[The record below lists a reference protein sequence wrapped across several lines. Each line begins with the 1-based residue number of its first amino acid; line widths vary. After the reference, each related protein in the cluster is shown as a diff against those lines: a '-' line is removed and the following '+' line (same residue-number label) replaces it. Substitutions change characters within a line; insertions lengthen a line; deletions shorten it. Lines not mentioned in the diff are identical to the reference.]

1 MFRSKWV
8 WIWGWLALAPLGLVG
23 CPLGAPVLNVSP
35 TALTFDNDVSTAALR
50 VSNAGSG
57 VLEWQVEAS
66 PAWLTASPDGGT
78 LTAGSQVITL
88 EADLSALSPGTEQGL
103 VTIGSTGGT
112 RSVAVSTTVV
122 APPTLEVDPTELDFG
137 GSALSRTFDVVNA
150 GAGTLTWNILTPLPT
165 GFSIDPGSLSGST
178 PSASSQT
185 ITVTVDR
192 SQLNPG
198 PNGGPISITSNG
210 GSATVNVS
218 AVVQAL
224 SVDPLE
230 LDFGPQIDQ
239 LSFTI
244 TNTGSAALTW
254 AIDGPALPSWV
265 AIAAQD
271 MAGGLEA
278 GANKT
283 IIVSANRDTLG
294 PGALT
299 GQLEIGSDGG
309 SESVALRIEG
319 PDPRLLVTPTE
330 LDLGSTEESQALT
343 IQNTGTGT
351 LEWTLEEVAFVQGA
365 WVATE
370 IVWLSVLEG
379 TTGQTPAGGA
389 STLTVQVDRSQV
401 TPDPVNPYVGYLRV
415 FTPDGQEGIV
425 SVTQFALPPTLRTL
439 PSGLGFGVTYVR
451 RRLAIWNGG
460 LGVVNWSIDTAG
472 RPAWATL
479 TPVEP
484 DGFARGSVSGA
495 ATDMVTVVV
504 DRTGLTP
511 ADQDYTWVFEV
522 TAEDGDGQPLAS
534 ATIIVS
540 MNIARQAVI
549 AVDTGTQP
557 DGRPNVDEEGV
568 AFLPF
573 GTSLNNSAF
582 DIMNLGTGTLEWQI
596 DTAGVP
602 SWIEFLD
609 PPQGTLEPQEH
620 TTVRVR
626 VDRNGL
632 TFGDQSHTFS
642 ILSNDNARSPL
653 PLRVEMQVPKR
664 VIIGV
669 KPGEIAFGP
678 YGISSFL
685 EVANFGDPGSILN
698 FEISSNKSWLFYY
711 PETGSS
717 EGTLDLLKDW
727 KTIDVSIDRA
737 QLEGTGAT
745 GTLTVS
751 AFEVNED
758 GQRVMLETVEPAVVT
773 VSVEAAPLSFEA
785 ARARTRIPSLVRW
798 VLLMR
803 DIAFEPISLFWD
815 ELDDFVDG
823 FSIFEK
829 DVPIELTE
837 TSQFLTSAEHIRTN
851 CVILLDYSGSMLE
864 AAMSVGD
871 ASVAEAADPLEAL
884 YGQTVS
890 TLIDELP
897 ASYNVA
903 LMEFHERSQVT
914 RIVTAPDFGPTFTR
928 DKTILQ
934 ERLANV
940 SILDHGATEL
950 LPAVVDASLVLQ
962 AEDAN
967 AFRIPF
973 DDPDQR
979 LIISVTDGRLTTPP
993 GRTRDVADY
1002 LEDVKVRYFPIGW
1015 GHNVIH
1021 EPLARMS
1028 AKSGGHYY
1036 PTPSEPTGEID
1047 PTGNPVVRPIVSELL
1062 DWCQTEDPGTAPCD
1076 QSVAKDLKS
1085 QVVFSYVTLTEDAPV
1100 TIRVDAAFDNPN
1112 DDDEVCLTEQ
1122 GVISGSFIQ
1131 KEYDFIE
1138 IAGDIQMGQFSLRTD
1153 GIQGGQARVIM
1164 RAEYIPRNVPGYEF
1178 AFSSTE
1184 TFTVTQVAPVEGG
1197 IVADWTLEDLGGGRW
1212 SLTPP
1217 DDEPLP
1223 YGYYGDMLYIDFD
1236 SVGSGSFRLD
1246 CTVNDPLYDP
1256 LDQDQKY
1263 FCYPDSILVEDGEF
1277 LAPAFPTPQ
1286 ITITSPASDTL
1297 WIVYGTSNDSAQI
1310 ELRNIGGSHTPT
1322 GVWLRWFLEN
1332 PGFLTVSP
1340 EPPEGDLVST
1350 YEVDTITLDLDRSMD
1365 PGDYE
1370 GVFDLL
1376 FDNNWLLTEPIIV
1389 SVLFTATILPPVMQV
1404 TSEDFDPGTTRL
1416 DFGDSETIL
1425 GMTVANTGQS
1435 TLVWAIDT
1443 ADFPQWLNVSPSA
1456 GFVGWGD
1463 APDEPEVY
1471 VSRVDLD
1478 PGTYSHSFTI
1488 TGGEGDSVVV
1498 DVVMVVP

>member
-8 WIWGWLALAPLGLVG
+8 WIWGLLALAPLGLVG

-35 TALTFDNDVSTAALR
+35 AALTFDNDVSTAAFT
-50 VSNAGSG
+50 VSNAGPG

-66 PAWLTASPDGGT
+66 PAWLTPSPQRGT
-78 LTAGSQVITL
+78 LTADSQVVTL
-88 EADLSALSPGTEQGL
+88 QADLSALAPGTQQGL

-137 GSALSRTFDVVNA
+137 GSALSRTFDVGNA

-178 PSASSQT
+178 ASGGSQT

-198 PNGGPISITSNG
+198 PNGGPISVTSNG
-210 GSATVNVS
+210 GAATVNVS

-239 LSFTI
+239 LSLTI

-265 AIAAQD
+265 TIAAGD
-271 MAGGLEA
+271 LA
-278 GANKT
+278 GALDVGANET
-283 IIVSANRDTLG
+283 IIVSADRNGLG

-299 GQLEIGSDGG
+299 GQIEIDSDGG
-309 SESVALRIEG
+309 SETVTLRIEG

-330 LDLGSTEESQALT
+330 LDLGSTEESQPLT

-351 LEWTLEEVAFVQGA
+351 LEWSLEEVEFVQGE
-365 WVATE
+365 WVTTE
-370 IVWLSVLEG
+370 IAWLSVLEG
-379 TTGQTPAGGA
+379 TTGQIPAGGA

-401 TPDPVNPYVGYLRV
+401 TADPDNPYVGYLRV
-415 FTPDGQEGIV
+415 FTPDAQEGIV

-439 PSGLGFGVTYVR
+439 PSELNFGVTYVR

-460 LGVVNWSIDTAG
+460 LGVVNWTIDTAS

-484 DGFARGSVSGA
+484 DGFARGSVSGD

-504 DRTGLTP
+504 DRTGLAP
-511 ADQDYTWVFEV
+511 ADQDYTWVFDV
-522 TAEDGDGQPLAS
+522 TAEDGDGQALAG
-534 ATIIVS
+534 ATILVS
-540 MNIARQAVI
+540 MNIARQSVI

-596 DTAGVP
+596 DTVGVP
-602 SWIEFLD
+602 SWLEFLD
-609 PPQGTLEPQEH
+609 SPQGTLEPQER

-626 VDRNGL
+626 VDRTGL
-632 TFGDQSHTFS
+632 TFGDQSHTFP
-642 ILSNDNARSPL
+642 ILSNDNDRSPL
-653 PLRVEMQVPKR
+653 PLRIEMQVPKR

-685 EVANFGDPGSILN
+685 EVANYGDPGSILN

-745 GTLTVS
+745 GTLSVT

-758 GQRVMLETVEPAVVT
+758 GQRVTLESVEPAVVT

-803 DIAFEPISLFWD
+803 DIAFEPIALLWD
-815 ELDDFVDG
+815 ELDDYVDG

-829 DVPIELTE
+829 DVPVEITE

-871 ASVAEAADPLEAL
+871 ASVAEAPDPLQAL
-884 YGQTVS
+884 YSQTVS

-897 ASYNVA
+897 DSYNIA

-914 RIVTAPDFGPTFTR
+914 RIVLAPDFGPTFTR
-928 DKTILQ
+928 DKTVLQ
-934 ERLANV
+934 ERLANL
-940 SILDHGATEL
+940 SPLDHGATEL
-950 LPAVVDASLVLQ
+950 LPAVLDASLVLQ
-962 AEDAN
+962 AEDLGE
-967 AFRIPF
+967 FRIPF
-973 DDPDQR
+973 DAPDQR

-1036 PTPSEPTGEID
+1036 PTPQEPTGEID
-1047 PTGNPVVRPIVSELL
+1047 PTGNPVVRPIVSELF
-1062 DWCQTEDPGTAPCD
+1062 DWCQTEELGTDPCD

-1100 TIRVDAAFDNPN
+1100 TVRVDAAFDNPN
-1112 DDDEVCLTEQ
+1112 DDDEVCLAEQ
-1122 GVISGSFIQ
+1122 GVISGSFTQ
-1131 KEYDFIE
+1131 KEYDYVE

-1153 GIQGGQARVIM
+1153 GIEGGHARVVL

-1178 AFSSTE
+1178 AFASTE

-1197 IVADWTLEDLGGGRW
+1197 IVADWTVEDLGGGRW

-1217 DDEPLP
+1217 AEEPLS
-1223 YGYYGDMLYIDFD
+1223 YGRYGDMLYLDFD
-1236 SVGSGSFRLD
+1236 SVASASFRLD
-1246 CTVNDPLYDP
+1246 CALNDPLYDP

-1263 FCYPDSILVEDGEF
+1263 FSYPDSIPVEDAEF

-1286 ITITSPASDTL
+1286 ITITSPASDAL
-1297 WIVYGTSNDSAQI
+1297 RIDYGTSVASAQI

-1322 GVWLRWFLEN
+1322 GVWLRWFLES
-1332 PGFLTVSP
+1332 PGLLTVSP
-1340 EPPEGDLVST
+1340 QPAEGDLAST
-1350 YEVDTITLDLDRSMD
+1350 YEVDTITLDLDRSMEA
-1365 PGDYE
+1365 GDYE
-1370 GVFDLL
+1370 GVFDLI

-1389 SVLFTATILPPVMQV
+1389 EILFTATILPPAMEV
-1404 TSEDFDPGTTRL
+1404 TSADFDPGTTRL
-1416 DFGDSETIL
+1416 DFGDSETAL
-1425 GMTVANTGQS
+1425 DMTISNTGQS
-1435 TLVWAIDT
+1435 TLVWTIDT
-1443 ADFPQWLNVSPSA
+1443 TGFPAWLGVSPSS
-1456 GFVGWGD
+1456 GFLACGE
-1463 APDEPEVY
+1463 APDEPEVS
-1471 VSRVDLD
+1471 VWRGDLD

-1488 TGGEGDSVVV
+1488 NGEGDSVVV